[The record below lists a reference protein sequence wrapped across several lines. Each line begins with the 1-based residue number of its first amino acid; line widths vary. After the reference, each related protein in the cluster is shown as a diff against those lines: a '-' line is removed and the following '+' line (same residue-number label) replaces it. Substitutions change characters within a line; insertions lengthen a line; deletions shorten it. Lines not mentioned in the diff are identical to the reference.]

1 MELRFVNPFRRGLA
15 RFVAEQFAE
24 ILLKATSGLKYVTTI
39 RNVFYVAREIAMKHI
54 GRFYNDYNSFTQDFF
69 VAFKKNQPNSLKELL
84 EKYVITEPRGSWIN
98 PAIENEM
105 PLGNRF
111 QKIGNTIVSVE
122 YGIEVRKAN
131 KVIVVEK
138 RGLFLAMIA
147 NDFHK
152 KLDAILVCTQ
162 GYIIERGKLAIQE
175 IAEQYPNIPI
185 IILHDYDVNGILVK
199 ETLYKPTKRRDWL
212 ALNNVEVIDIGLNW
226 DVIKRFNLDKRA
238 EPVKLSKQDMGKL
251 EYLLNTKAI
260 KREEYEFLKKFRV
273 ELNAMTPEEMLQ
285 WLEEELEKLGLG
297 KYKPSQQ
304 EIDEKAKVL
313 WEERITDYLS
323 WEIQDVAS
331 MLINEMLGGLLNLI
345 NELKRRATEIL
356 GDKIKPPKAPEINAD
371 EFYEA
376 LKERKT
382 LWWEDLLDEILRD
395 LAWERKDKIREM
407 IEKQKQEYIE
417 LLRKDETIQNIV
429 KKLVKAVTHF
439 HRAGN

>member
-1 MELRFVNPFRRGLA
+1 MELRFVNPFKRGIS
-15 RFVAEQFAE
+15 RYVADKFGE
-24 ILLKATSGLKYVTTI
+24 ILLKATSNLSYITTI
-39 RNVFYVAREIAMKHI
+39 RNVFYVARELAMKEI
-54 GRFYNDYNSFTQDFF
+54 GTFYNDYNSFTQDFYAIF
-69 VAFKKNQPNSLKELL
+69 RKHQPKRLRELL
-84 EKYVITEPRGSWIN
+84 EKFVITEPRGSWIN
-98 PAIENEM
+98 PTMDEEKV
-105 PLGNRF
+105 LGNRF
-111 QKIGNTIVSVE
+111 EKIGDRIISVE
-122 YGIEVRKAN
+122 YGIELKKAN

-138 RGLFLAMIA
+138 RGLFLAMVA

-152 KLDAILVCTQ
+152 KLDSVLVCTQ
-162 GYIIERGKLAIQE
+162 GYIIERGKMAIQE
-175 IAEQYPNIPI
+175 IAEQYPNLPI
-185 IILHDYDVNGILVK
+185 IILHDYDVNGILIK

-212 ALNNVEVIDIGLNW
+212 VLNGVKIVDIGMNW
-226 DVIKRFNLDKRA
+226 EVVKKFGLDKRA
-238 EPVKLSKQDMGKL
+238 EPVKLKKQDLGKL
-251 EYLLNTKAI
+251 QYLLRNGIITE
-260 KREEYEFLKKFRV
+260 EEYEFLRNYRV
-273 ELNAMTPEEMLQ
+273 ELNAMTPEEMLE